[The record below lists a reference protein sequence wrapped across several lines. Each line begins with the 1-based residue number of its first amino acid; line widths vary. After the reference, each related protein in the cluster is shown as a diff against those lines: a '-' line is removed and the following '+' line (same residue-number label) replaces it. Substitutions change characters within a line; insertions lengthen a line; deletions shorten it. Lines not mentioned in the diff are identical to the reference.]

1 MNLSKKKH
9 LAIRA
14 LGIGKSRIVFVK
26 TRLDEIKEAIT
37 KEDIKQLVKEKAI
50 IIKEK
55 KGRKKIT
62 KKARKKGAGK
72 IRLKVNKRK
81 KEYVI
86 MTRKLR
92 KYIKMLKEN
101 NKISNKEFK
110 DIRKKIRNKKFPS
123 LNNLKDYLEVLKE

>member
-1 MNLSKKKH
+1 MKLNKKKQ
-9 LAIRA
+9 LAIRT
-14 LGIGKSRIVFVK
+14 LGIGKDRIMFVK

-37 KEDIKQLVKEKAI
+37 KEDIKQLVREGAI
-50 IIKEK
+50 MIKEK
-55 KGRKKIT
+55 KGRRKIVKRT
-62 KKARKKGAGK
+62 KKRGPGK

-101 NKISNKEFK
+101 NRISQYNFE
-110 DIRKKIRNKKFPS
+110 DIRKKIRNKKFSS
-123 LNNLKDYLEVLKE
+123 LNNLKDYLGGLK